1 MSIEDMIKNIVM
13 ESDMYSQAVTLSVM
27 FTIIANLTVALL
39 MGLIIYYIY
48 KRFFQ
53 GVVYSRSFS
62 MTLVGMCVLT
72 CMITLVISTNVVISL
87 GMVGALSIVRYRT
100 AVKDPSDLLYLFWTI
115 TTGITIGA
123 SMYILAI
130 IETIIMICLIALFYA
145 RTLYMKS
152 YIMILHSTGN
162 CEKEID
168 ECLKDIRY
176 SIKSNVLRKENIE
189 ITILLSCKENDI
201 AFVEEV
207 CALSAVKDV
216 TFVEYTGEYQG

>member
-1 MSIEDMIKNIVM
+1 MIKKIVM
-13 ESDMYSQAVTLSVM
+13 ESEMYSQAVSLSVM
-27 FTIIANLTVALL
+27 FTIIANLTIALL
-39 MGLIIYYIY
+39 TGLIIYYIY
-48 KRFFQ
+48 RRFFR

-123 SMYILAI
+123 SMYVLAI
-130 IETIIMICLIALFYA
+130 IDTIVMVCLIALFYA
-145 RTLYMKS
+145 KTLYMKS
-152 YIMILHSTGN
+152 YIMILHGTGK
-162 CEKEID
+162 CEKEIE
-168 ECLKDIRY
+168 ECLSEIRY
-176 SIKSNVLRKENIE
+176 SIKSKMLREEDVE

-201 AFVEEV
+201 AFVEDV
-207 CALSAVKDV
+207 CALGAVKDV
-216 TFVEYTGEYQG
+216 IFVEYTGRYQG